1 MFSSTAPRWCPALRW
16 RSVLRAVA
24 KRKRSAIGVARSPPV
39 PVASEEGR
47 LLLLVQP
54 GEELLEARIGQYLLH
69 RIGLIP
75 KLVVR
80 PRLVDEIL
88 AGLASGDCL
97 SPAFALRYDMVPA
110 RLHMPAAEYA
120 LALVERPLLAG
131 ISLAFCVIALHLRL
145 FQYIEL
151 R

>member
-24 KRKRSAIGVARSPPV
+24 KRKRLAIGVSRSPPV
-39 PVASEEGR
+39 PVAAEEGH

-54 GEELLEARIGQYLLH
+54 DEELLEARIGQYLLH

-97 SPAFALRYDMVPA
+97 SPAFALWYDMVPA

-131 ISLAFCVIALHLRL
+131 ISLAF
-145 FQYIEL
+145 
-151 R
+151 

>member
-1 MFSSTAPRWCPALRW
+1 VS
-16 RSVLRAVA
+16 
-24 KRKRSAIGVARSPPV
+24 RSPPV

-97 SPAFALRYDMVPA
+97 SPALALRYDMVPA
-110 RLHMPAAEYA
+110 RLQMPAAEYA

-131 ISLAFCVIALHLRL
+131 INLAFCVIALHLRS

>member
-24 KRKRSAIGVARSPPV
+24 KRKRSAIGVSRSPPV

-88 AGLASGDCL
+88 AGLAGWHGFIS
-97 SPAFALRYDMVPA
+97 AFAPRHHMVLACFHPSMAKNASAVGCFIHASFCQAIVPFSA
-110 RLHMPAAEYA
+110 RSKT
-120 LALVERPLLAG
+120 
-131 ISLAFCVIALHLRL
+131 IK
-145 FQYIEL
+145 
-151 R
+151 